1 MTNKEFMKRAF
12 EIDRRLKARRRRLEY
27 LRSRIEA
34 TSPQVIG
41 IPKSSPI
48 VSSVM
53 EEQAVRI
60 LDLEMCIQKDE
71 RDLSK
76 TRKEIKDAIDAI
88 GNETLS
94 TILQMRY
101 LDYMSWED
109 IMASLD
115 YCRSYL
121 YELHGRA
128 LKLIQ
133 QQQYLFSDTN
143 DLFF

>member
-1 MTNKEFMKRAF
+1 MTNKEFMKKAY

-34 TSPQVIG
+34 TSPQVTG
-41 IPKSSPI
+41 IPKSSSI
-48 VSSVM
+48 VNSVM
-53 EEQAVRI
+53 EEQTVRI

-71 RDLSK
+71 RDLAEA
-76 TRKEIKDAIDAI
+76 RQEIKESIDAI

-101 LDYMSWED
+101 LDYLCWED

-128 LKLIQ
+128 LRAVKQKNIEKR
-133 QQQYLFSDTN
+133 T
-143 DLFF
+143 

>member
-1 MTNKEFMKRAF
+1 MTNREYMRRAY

-27 LRSRIEA
+27 LRSHMEA
-34 TSPQVIG
+34 VSPQVTG
-41 IPKSSPI
+41 IPKGSPGFT
-48 VSSVM
+48 SVM

-60 LDLEMCIQKDE
+60 LDLELAILKDE
-71 RDLSK
+71 SDLAAA
-76 TRKEIKDAIDAI
+76 RREIEEAIDAI

-101 LDYMSWED
+101 LDYMRWED

-128 LKLIQ
+128 LRAVRQKNIEKR
-133 QQQYLFSDTN
+133 T
-143 DLFF
+143 

>member
-27 LRSRIEA
+27 LRSRIA
-34 TSPQVIG
+34 ASSPQVTG
-41 IPKSSPI
+41 IPKTSPI
-48 VSSVM
+48 VTSVM

-71 RDLSK
+71 RDLAVV
-76 TRKEIKDAIDAI
+76 RQEIKESIDAI
-88 GNETLS
+88 RNETLS

-101 LDYMSWED
+101 LDYMTWED

-128 LKLIQ
+128 LRAVIQ
-133 QQQYLFSDTN
+133 KNIEKRT
-143 DLFF
+143 

>member
-27 LRSRIEA
+27 LRSRIA
-34 TSPQVIG
+34 ASSPQVTG
-41 IPKSSPI
+41 IPKTSPI
-48 VSSVM
+48 VTSVM

-71 RDLSK
+71 RDLAVV
-76 TRKEIKDAIDAI
+76 RQEIKESIDAI
-88 GNETLS
+88 RNETLS

-101 LDYMSWED
+101 LDYMTWED

-128 LKLIQ
+128 LRSIRQ
-133 QQQYLFSDTN
+133 MNHCTGM
-143 DLFF
+143 

>member
-1 MTNKEFMKRAF
+1 MTNREYMSRAY
-12 EIDRRLKARRRRLEY
+12 EIEKRLKARRRRLEY

-34 TSPQVIG
+34 VGPQITGMPKGSPGVT
-41 IPKSSPI
+41 
-48 VSSVM
+48 SVM

-60 LDLEMCIQKDE
+60 LDLELSIRKDE
-71 RDLSK
+71 DDLAVARRDI
-76 TRKEIKDAIDAI
+76 TEAIDAV

-101 LDYMSWED
+101 LDYMGWED

-128 LKLIQ
+128 LKAIRQ
-133 QQQYLFSDTN
+133 KNIENRT
-143 DLFF
+143 

>member
-27 LRSRIEA
+27 LRSRIA
-34 TSPQVIG
+34 ASSPQVTG
-41 IPKSSPI
+41 IPKTSPI
-48 VSSVM
+48 VTSVM

-71 RDLSK
+71 RDLAVV
-76 TRKEIKDAIDAI
+76 RQEIKESIDAI
-88 GNETLS
+88 RNETLS

-101 LDYMSWED
+101 LDYMTWED
-109 IMASLD
+109 IMVSLD

-128 LKLIQ
+128 LKMIYQ
-133 QQQYLFSDTN
+133 P
-143 DLFF
+143 

>member
-27 LRSRIEA
+27 LRSRIA
-34 TSPQVIG
+34 ASSPQVTG
-41 IPKSSPI
+41 IPKTSPI
-48 VSSVM
+48 VTSVM

-71 RDLSK
+71 RDLAVARRDI
-76 TRKEIKDAIDAI
+76 TEAIDAV

-101 LDYMSWED
+101 LDYMRWED

-121 YELHGRA
+121 YELHGKALRA
-128 LKLIQ
+128 IRQKNIENR
-133 QQQYLFSDTN
+133 T
-143 DLFF
+143 

>member
-1 MTNKEFMKRAF
+1 MPKG
-12 EIDRRLKARRRRLEY
+12 
-27 LRSRIEA
+27 
-34 TSPQVIG
+34 SPGVT
-41 IPKSSPI
+41 
-48 VSSVM
+48 SVM

-60 LDLEMCIQKDE
+60 LDLELSIRKDE
-71 RDLSK
+71 DDLAAA
-76 TRKEIKDAIDAI
+76 REDIRDAISGI

-101 LDYMSWED
+101 LDYMRWED

-128 LKLIQ
+128 LKAIRQ
-133 QQQYLFSDTN
+133 KNIENRT
-143 DLFF
+143 

>member
-1 MTNKEFMKRAF
+1 MTNREYMSRAY
-12 EIDRRLKARRRRLEY
+12 EIEKRLKARRRRLEY

-34 TSPQVIG
+34 VGPQITGMPKGSPGVT
-41 IPKSSPI
+41 
-48 VSSVM
+48 SVM

-60 LDLEMCIQKDE
+60 LDLELSIRKDE
-71 RDLSK
+71 DDLAVA
-76 TRKEIKDAIDAI
+76 REDIRDAISGI

-101 LDYMSWED
+101 LDYLRWED

-128 LKLIQ
+128 LKAIRQ
-133 QQQYLFSDTN
+133 KNIENRT
-143 DLFF
+143 

>member
-1 MTNKEFMKRAF
+1 MTNREYMSRAY
-12 EIDRRLKARRRRLEY
+12 EIDKRLKARRRRLEY

-34 TSPQVIG
+34 VGPQVTG
-41 IPKSSPI
+41 IPKGSPGVTSI
-48 VSSVM
+48 M

-60 LDLEMCIQKDE
+60 LDLEMAIRKDE
-71 RDLSK
+71 SDLATARRDI
-76 TRKEIKDAIDAI
+76 EDAISEI
-88 GNETLS
+88 RNETLS

-101 LDYMSWED
+101 LDYMRWED

-128 LKLIQ
+128 LKLIHQ
-133 QQQYLFSDTN
+133 KT
-143 DLFF
+143 

>member
-1 MTNKEFMKRAF
+1 MTNREYMSRAY
-12 EIDRRLKARRRRLEY
+12 EIEKRLKARRRRLEY

-34 TSPQVIG
+34 VGPQFTVMPKGSPGVT
-41 IPKSSPI
+41 
-48 VSSVM
+48 SVM

-60 LDLEMCIQKDE
+60 LDLELSIRKDE
-71 RDLSK
+71 DDLAAA
-76 TRKEIKDAIDAI
+76 REDIRDAISGI

-101 LDYMSWED
+101 LDYMRWED

-128 LKLIQ
+128 LKAIRQ
-133 QQQYLFSDTN
+133 KNIENRT
-143 DLFF
+143 

>member
-1 MTNKEFMKRAF
+1 MTNREYMGRAY
-12 EIDRRLKARRRRLEY
+12 EIEKRLKARRRRLEY
-27 LRSRIEA
+27 LRSRIEVVGPQF
-34 TSPQVIG
+34 TGMPKGSPGVT
-41 IPKSSPI
+41 
-48 VSSVM
+48 SVM

-60 LDLEMCIQKDE
+60 LDLEVSIQKDE
-71 RDLSK
+71 DDLAAA
-76 TRKEIKDAIDAI
+76 REDIRDAISGI

-101 LDYMSWED
+101 LDYMRWED

-128 LKLIQ
+128 LRAIRQKNIENR
-133 QQQYLFSDTN
+133 T
-143 DLFF
+143 